1 MENYHCFMGK
11 LTISMAIIHSKLLV
25 YQRVKDPNR
34 QKYGLII
41 LTEIQLLMKHINP
54 PLIHSFMDWLVVW
67 NIWIIFHSI
76 WDNHY
81 NPSH

>member
-1 MENYHCFMGK
+1 MGK

-41 LTEIQLLMKHINP
+41 LTEIQLLMKHIKTP
-54 PLIHSFMDWLVVW
+54 DWW
-67 NIWIIFHSI
+67 FGTFFHI
-76 WDNHY
+76 LENHHP
-81 NPSH
+81 N